1 MRAMI
6 RFGKQPRLRFISH
19 LDLQRFFQRALN
31 RTGLPI
37 AWTQGFNPHPILSFG
52 SALALGWTSEYEIL
66 DVKLSAPMGRRRTED
81 AMRAALPV
89 DLPVLEV
96 RMVDD
101 RHPAPMAM
109 VRASDYEITLS
120 GETAAATLDA
130 AEEFLRRE
138 SVMAMRKTKSG
149 EREVD
154 IRPMA
159 LSLER
164 EGDVLSARLMLT
176 EKDTLKPDLL
186 VRALA
191 EIAGAEV
198 PEMRIHRRCL
208 LGEDESGALKGVKT
222 VRLDKSFKP
231 IPGTEE
237 DLDCE
242 LLLIAAGFLG
252 PQRYVPEAFGLELTP
267 RSCVRTPEGGYSTN
281 VPKVFSA
288 GDMRRGQSLVVWAIQ
303 EGRAA
308 AREVDA
314 FLMGYTN

>member
-1 MRAMI
+1 MLKCRMQYEKRGPA
-6 RFGKQPRLRFISH
+6 QYISH
-19 LDLQRFFQRALN
+19 LDLMRVFRRAFMRAGVMLSFS
-31 RTGLPI
+31 
-37 AWTQGFNPHPILSFG
+37 QGFNPHPILSFG

-66 DVKLSAPMGRRRTED
+66 DVKLSVPMGRKRTEE

-109 VRASDYEITLS
+109 VRASDYEIALS

-154 IRPMA
+154 VRPMA
-159 LSLER
+159 LSLKR

-208 LGEDESGALKGVKT
+208 LGEDESGALKP
-222 VRLDKSFKP
+222 LM
-231 IPGTEE
+231 
-237 DLDCE
+237 E
-242 LLLIAAGFLG
+242 L
-252 PQRYVPEAFGLELTP
+252 
-267 RSCVRTPEGGYSTN
+267 
-281 VPKVFSA
+281 
-288 GDMRRGQSLVVWAIQ
+288 
-303 EGRAA
+303 
-308 AREVDA
+308 
-314 FLMGYTN
+314 

>member
-52 SALALGWTSEYEIL
+52 SALALGWTSEYESL
-66 DVKLSAPMGRRRTED
+66 DVKLSVPMGRKRTEE

-89 DLPVLEV
+89 DLPVLEG

-109 VRASDYEITLS
+109 VRASDYEIALS

-154 IRPMA
+154 VRPMA
-159 LSLER
+159 LSLKR

-208 LGEDESGALKGVKT
+208 LGEDESGALKP
-222 VRLDKSFKP
+222 LM
-231 IPGTEE
+231 
-237 DLDCE
+237 E
-242 LLLIAAGFLG
+242 L
-252 PQRYVPEAFGLELTP
+252 
-267 RSCVRTPEGGYSTN
+267 
-281 VPKVFSA
+281 
-288 GDMRRGQSLVVWAIQ
+288 
-303 EGRAA
+303 
-308 AREVDA
+308 
-314 FLMGYTN
+314 

>member
-120 GETAAATLDA
+120 GETAAATLGA

-138 SVMAMRKTKSG
+138 SVMAVRKTKSG

-159 LSLER
+159 LLLER

-208 LGEDESGALKGVKT
+208 LGEDESGALKP
-222 VRLDKSFKP
+222 LM
-231 IPGTEE
+231 
-237 DLDCE
+237 E
-242 LLLIAAGFLG
+242 L
-252 PQRYVPEAFGLELTP
+252 
-267 RSCVRTPEGGYSTN
+267 
-281 VPKVFSA
+281 
-288 GDMRRGQSLVVWAIQ
+288 
-303 EGRAA
+303 
-308 AREVDA
+308 
-314 FLMGYTN
+314 